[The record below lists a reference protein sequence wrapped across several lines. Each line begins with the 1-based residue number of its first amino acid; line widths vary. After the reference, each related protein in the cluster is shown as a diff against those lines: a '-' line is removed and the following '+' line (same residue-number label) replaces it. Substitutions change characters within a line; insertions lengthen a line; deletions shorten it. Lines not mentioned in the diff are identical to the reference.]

1 MTEYDGEWL
10 HLTSEQ
16 QQALIAEQVE
26 KLRKIMRSHG
36 DSGHGGS
43 SS

>member
-1 MTEYDGEWL
+1 MTKIDGEWL
-10 HLTSEQ
+10 HLTPEQ
-16 QQALIAEQVE
+16 EQASIAEQVE